1 MSRATR
7 YRSLATTPLERM
19 LHLLAELER
28 SRHQQL
34 LDQLKQRADLDQEGR
49 RETHLVNE

>member
-7 YRSLATTPLERM
+7 YRSLSTTPLER
-19 LHLLAELER
+19 LLRLLAEWER

-34 LDQLKQRADLDQEGR
+34 LDQLRRRPDLDQGER
-49 RETHLVNE
+49 LETHLVND